1 MAWFRQITSIIMNHL
16 NTDMIVN
23 DSECQLKLPSTILL
37 FEQGLRGSYGQ
48 SLLSPEFITHAIFYA
63 VCIGALPWD
72 DYGFL
77 SKPKEW
83 SFEKSMIILMLSVW
97 VVSIKIS
104 GARVMVNSSR
114 SWLKQWWLLITIII
128 LVLLLLASFFYHSSP
143 KST

>member
-1 MAWFRQITSIIMNHL
+1 MNHL
-16 NTDMIVN
+16 NTDMIAN

-37 FEQGLRGSYGQ
+37 FEQGFRESYGQ
-48 SLLSPEFITHAIFYA
+48 LLLSPEFITHAIFYA

-72 DYGFL
+72 DYGVP

-97 VVSIKIS
+97 VVSMKIS
-104 GARVMVNSSR
+104 GARATVNSPR
-114 SWLKQWWLLITIII
+114 SWVKQWWWLITIII
-128 LVLLLLASFFYHSSP
+128 LVLLLSSFFYHSSP